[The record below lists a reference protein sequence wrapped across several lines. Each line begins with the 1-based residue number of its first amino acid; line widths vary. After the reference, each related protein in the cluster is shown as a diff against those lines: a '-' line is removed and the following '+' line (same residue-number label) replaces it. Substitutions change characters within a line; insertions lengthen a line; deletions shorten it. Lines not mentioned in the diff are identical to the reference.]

1 MWIDQGMIESSVRA
15 GGTVEIDLCEVGIVV
30 LDHEGRVTSTNARA
44 RELLRAE
51 SQPALNERVGIC
63 NANSPRNRPGRTV
76 LWTRAPWSWRVSARL
91 GVRGC
96 DVAGVASD
104 GRVLLLRDGRSLPS
118 TASLLQQAARHRTF
132 SFLSRDWAHD
142 LKGMLHVIRINS
154 AILGR
159 LLQREPATMDAAVTK
174 CLDTIPREVERLNS
188 AIELMFHAKP
198 AEQPTSSTSA

>member
-30 LDHEGRVTSTNARA
+30 LDHDGRVTSTNARA

-51 SQPALNERVGIC
+51 SQPALNERIGDLQRELTSKSAWQNGSMDESSVDL
-63 NANSPRNRPGRTV
+63 PG
-76 LWTRAPWSWRVSARL
+76 LGPL

-118 TASLLQQAARHRTF
+118 TATSSRAGSATSHLLFPVTRLGARPQGHAARDPH
-132 SFLSRDWAHD
+132 
-142 LKGMLHVIRINS
+142 
-154 AILGR
+154 
-159 LLQREPATMDAAVTK
+159 Q
-174 CLDTIPREVERLNS
+174 
-188 AIELMFHAKP
+188 
-198 AEQPTSSTSA
+198 